1 MIDSS
6 STNMI
11 CLASPN
17 VVVCFGQDKDSK
29 GVPIAFPNFNG
40 WGDLSMRSFH
50 SLAQDDNVGAA
61 EKLRVELA
69 ARAVTGGQTHSHI
82 FSENSDSGS
91 VPAVTLLPLL
101 NCEK

>member
-1 MIDSS
+1 MSFASQKNDMLLRNMIFRLNVEMIGSTSS
-6 STNMI
+6 NMI

-50 SLAQDDNVGAA
+50 SLAQNDTVSTHDTVVPKPTGA
-61 EKLRVELA
+61 
-69 ARAVTGGQTHSHI
+69 
-82 FSENSDSGS
+82 S
-91 VPAVTLLPLL
+91 VF
-101 NCEK
+101 KYFDY